1 MDLDIDDGGGGGG
14 LDVVVDEVT
23 VVGSDLDVT
32 ELEEVSVEE
41 TEVPVAGAA

>member
-1 MDLDIDDGGGGGG
+1 MDVEDGGGGGG

-23 VVGSDLDVT
+23 VVGSDLDVIV
-32 ELEEVSVEE
+32 LEEVSVEE